1 LWIDAVCINQTDD
14 REKSIQ
20 VAMMDIIYRRAN
32 RVLIYLGESDGRDT
46 TRVMKCFAWRFS
58 SQHLGLKIFTSFLES
73 RPWFNRIW
81 VLQEV
86 ALAEHALAICG
97 SICIPWACIPAW
109 WAANVENLRSSFAP
123 PPTLSI
129 DPIALKRSS
138 LLQQLHDT
146 RLSRATD
153 PRDKVYGLIGLLSP
167 EDKLSV
173 MVDYTQS
180 IDIVYKYVASS
191 IMSREKSLKVL
202 SAVATINTHDR
213 PRSSLPSWVPD
224 WQQDPG
230 LTSLGLSNMYLE
242 PYDAGGSVACGL
254 HISTDH
260 LQLSCLGI
268 NLDVV
273 DSLGEL
279 CPVQAP
285 ISNGKI
291 LPTLNQW
298 WQLVS

>member
-1 LWIDAVCINQTDD
+1 
-14 REKSIQ
+14 
-20 VAMMDIIYRRAN
+20 M
-32 RVLIYLGESDGRDT
+32 
-46 TRVMKCFAWRFS
+46 
-58 SQHLGLKIFTSFLES
+58 
-73 RPWFNRIW
+73 
-81 VLQEV
+81 
-86 ALAEHALAICG
+86 
-97 SICIPWACIPAW
+97 
-109 WAANVENLRSSFAP
+109 
-123 PPTLSI
+123 SI

-138 LLQQLHDT
+138 VLQQLHDT

-173 MVDYTQS
+173 IIDYTQS

-268 NLDVV
+268 NLDAVEL
-273 DSLGEL
+273 LGES
-279 CPVQAP
+279 C
-285 ISNGKI
+285 
-291 LPTLNQW
+291 
-298 WQLVS
+298 LV